1 MPSDPELAAFIKAQF
16 PSVWALEVLLFL
28 RKHSSAFWNKDQLL
42 TELRASDVIIASS
55 LRYLH
60 AGGLV
65 ILDDDGAARYSTATP
80 DLDRLV
86 GETEALYRLKPAA
99 VRTLII
105 NSSSGALSAFS
116 DSFNFRRER

>member
-1 MPSDPELAAFIKAQF
+1 MPSDPELATFIKAQF

-28 RKHSSAFWNKDQLL
+28 RKHSSVCWNKDQLV
-42 TELRASDVIIASS
+42 TELRASDVIIAGA
-55 LRYLH
+55 LRCLH

-65 ILDDDGAARYSTATP
+65 ILDDDGARYSTATP

-86 GETEALYRLKPAA
+86 SETEALYRRKPAA

-116 DSFNFRRER
+116 NSFKFRREP